1 MYMNLTKPLLLSL
14 FTFILSGCLTGNVK
28 QQEQVSY
35 QYNPEHSLALNFML
49 ASGAMVD
56 DGEIKDAEIDKPE
69 SASSEA
75 LDFQQAQVTRSLA
88 VDAISLHDGISTLAG
103 LRPPPAGVS
112 SGFHGGMMLL
122 SLFANKPRKPIFLR
136 SHFVAFMPKDMARN
150 QVEAAEV
157 LREMLKVAALKALPD
172 DAEVNHVVNEWKG
185 LIGKGR
191 KEHDVVTGGGC
202 NNSYV
207 MFHGKEDGP
216 VGCKMVID
224 VLGEPGIT
232 KSPSWLGGEDAYFFH
247 PEKYKRKGPGE
258 GLIIARLD
266 VSEKPNTGWPDLD
279 KRDEIITGLGEYSP
293 EKFALR
299 ISEHMPNWFYV
310 YIAPTKNDPV
320 PKILYQGEE
329 YYFVKWKN
337 ESDNNITR
345 KL

>member
-1 MYMNLTKPLLLSL
+1 MYLNLIKVASLSL
-14 FTFILSGCLTGNVK
+14 FAAILSGCLSNQVK
-28 QQEQVSY
+28 QQEQFSY

-49 ASGAMVD
+49 ASGTMVT

-75 LDFQQAQVTRSLA
+75 LDFQQAQATRNLA

-103 LRPPPAGVS
+103 LSPPPVGVS

-122 SLFANKPRKPIFLR
+122 SLFANKPRKPPFLR
-136 SHFVAFMPKDMARN
+136 SHYIAFMPKDMAQN
-150 QVEAAEV
+150 QIEAAEV
-157 LREMLKVAALKALPD
+157 LRDMLKVAALKALPE
-172 DAEVNHVVNEWKG
+172 DAEVRHVVNEWKG
-185 LIGKGR
+185 LIGKGH

-207 MFHGKEDGP
+207 MFYGKENGP

-279 KRDEIITGLGEYSP
+279 KRDDIISGLGEYSR

-310 YIAPTKNDPV
+310 YIAPTKSDPV
-320 PKILYQGEE
+320 PKILYQGKT
-329 YYFVKWKN
+329 YFFVKWK
-337 ESDNNITR
+337 EW
-345 KL
+345 